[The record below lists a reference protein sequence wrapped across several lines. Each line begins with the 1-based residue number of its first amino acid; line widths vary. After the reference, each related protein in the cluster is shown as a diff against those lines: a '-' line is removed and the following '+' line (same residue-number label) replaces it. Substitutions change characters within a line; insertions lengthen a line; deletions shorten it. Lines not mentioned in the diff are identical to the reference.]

1 MSKPDLSIFEGMDD
15 KTFHERHW
23 QNMPEFQ
30 QADKAAQRQII
41 VSFDDDEQV
50 REFAKLI
57 GQTITKKTKSV
68 WFKERQRNN
77 MTDLF
82 WTSKDD

>member
-1 MSKPDLSIFEGMDD
+1 
-15 KTFHERHW
+15 
-23 QNMPEFQ
+23 MPEFQ